1 MTAVIAVVGI
11 GLISCPLNHWSSGSR
26 SPGCREQSAQAE
38 RPEKREGYQYIDSFF
53 GPAAT
58 CDAWMLFSVLY
69 MVLRVIFR
77 LVPPGDERD
86 REVEILV
93 LRHQVKVLRRKAG
106 RPKLRRLD
114 RLLLAA
120 AARVS

>member
-1 MTAVIAVVGI
+1 
-11 GLISCPLNHWSSGSR
+11 
-26 SPGCREQSAQAE
+26 
-38 RPEKREGYQYIDSFF
+38 
-53 GPAAT
+53 
-58 CDAWMLFSVLY
+58 MLFSLLY

-93 LRHQVKVLRRKAG
+93 LRHQVKVLRRKSG

-114 RLLLAA
+114 RLLLGA
-120 AARVS
+120 AARILPEDRWSSFIVTP

>member
-1 MTAVIAVVGI
+1 
-11 GLISCPLNHWSSGSR
+11 
-26 SPGCREQSAQAE
+26 
-38 RPEKREGYQYIDSFF
+38 
-53 GPAAT
+53 
-58 CDAWMLFSVLY
+58 MLFSLLY

-77 LVPPGDERD
+77 LVPSGDERD

-106 RPKLRRLD
+106 RPKLGRLD

-120 AARVS
+120 AARILPEDRWSSFIVNPANPASLASGAGQTQVDLPANAHGQATC